1 MTEGYKKMFWGA
13 ILVSFAGLGGLIT
26 LLMTLAGWVIIVA
39 GLGNND
45 KKSLFGDFSKLRLLT
60 IRLAGVSV
68 TGGVLYLLDQSEM
81 ISFVQLRYYPL
92 IHIIIELIVFHKI
105 LEETVINF
113 EWMDRIDVARKYSS
127 RDRSFTLL
135 MGITIAILLLFYISN
150 QPLIRAAGI
159 AAFAASKIY
168 FLWIIYSLCHENHDE
183 ILNDGECSFT
193 LK

>member
-13 ILVSFAGLGGLIT
+13 MFVSFAGVSGLVA

-60 IRLAGVSV
+60 IRLAAVSV
-68 TGGVLYLLDQSEM
+68 TGGVLYLLNHSEM
-81 ISFVQLRYYPL
+81 ISFAQLRYYPL
-92 IHIIIELIVFHKI
+92 IHIIIQLIVFHKI
-105 LEETVINF
+105 LEETVLNF
-113 EWMDRIDVARKYSS
+113 DWMDRIDAARKYASK
-127 RDRSFTLL
+127 DRNFTLL
-135 MGITIAILLLFYISN
+135 MGITIAAFLLFYIFN
-150 QPLIRAAGI
+150 QPLMRAEGI

-168 FLWIIYSLCHENHDE
+168 LLWIIYSLCHENHE
-183 ILNDGECSFT
+183 EMLNDGECSFT